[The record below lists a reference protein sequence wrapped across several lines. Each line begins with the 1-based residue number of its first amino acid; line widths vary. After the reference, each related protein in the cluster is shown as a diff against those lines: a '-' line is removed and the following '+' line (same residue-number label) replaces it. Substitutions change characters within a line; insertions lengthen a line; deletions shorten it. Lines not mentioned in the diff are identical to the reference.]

1 MLLTNTRTDMH
12 KIKING
18 LSAFQ
23 SSASKTILENMES
36 ANLQPEYHCRDGH
49 CGACKCRLV
58 SGEIEEVGFKMAYTL
73 EGEILP
79 CISRAKTDLLLEK
92 VNYQIKAK
100 SA

>member
-1 MLLTNTRTDMH
+1 MY
-12 KIKING
+12 KINITG
-18 LSAFQ
+18 LSPILA
-23 SSASKTILENMES
+23 SSNKTLLENMES

-49 CGACKCRLV
+49 CGACKCTLV
-58 SGEIEEVGFKMAYTL
+58 SGEIEEIGFKMAYTS